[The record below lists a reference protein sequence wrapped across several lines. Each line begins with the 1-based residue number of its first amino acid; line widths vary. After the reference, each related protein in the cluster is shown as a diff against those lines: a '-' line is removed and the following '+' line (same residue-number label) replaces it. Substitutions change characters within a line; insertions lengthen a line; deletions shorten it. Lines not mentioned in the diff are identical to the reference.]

1 MKDWQT
7 DGRTGGIY
15 FHVSASNC
23 CGSFS
28 FLYFFPWLGGMCVF
42 LLFSLCF
49 FALKMLLYNATLY
62 GHMCVR
68 ACCCTATIFA
78 FFGSIFCCAFPWTVF
93 WIFFLLLRCLYEFL
107 TVICEC
113 AWFWHLCIAGSCI
126 FGHRDRDWGFCC
138 LNDPAQFVFIFLLRP
153 YTHTPT
159 WPHTDTRTHT
169 AAAIMAVMGI

>member
-1 MKDWQT
+1 MFQPPIAVGLFLLFT
-7 DGRTGGIY
+7 FFLGLG
-15 FHVSASNC
+15 AC
-23 CGSFS
+23 ASFS
-28 FLYFFPWLGGMCVF
+28 CFLCVF
-42 LLFSLCF
+42 LPSKCCYIMLPYMDTCVCARVVAQPPFLPFLAVSFVVRSLGQCF
-49 FALKMLLYNATLY
+49 GF
-62 GHMCVR
+62 
-68 ACCCTATIFA
+68 
-78 FFGSIFCCAFPWTVF
+78 
-93 WIFFLLLRCLYEFL
+93 FFLLLRCLYEFL

>member
-28 FLYFFPWLGGMCVF
+28 FIYFFSWLGGMCVF

-49 FALKMLLYNATLY
+49 FAFKMLLYNATLY

-93 WIFFLLLRCLYEFL
+93 WIFFSCSFAVCMNFWQLFVNVRDFGIYVLLAPVFLVTETGIGASVALMILRSSFSFFF
-107 TVICEC
+107 C
-113 AWFWHLCIAGSCI
+113 A
-126 FGHRDRDWGFCC
+126 
-138 LNDPAQFVFIFLLRP
+138 
-153 YTHTPT
+153 HTPIH
-159 WPHTDTRTHT
+159 PHGHTQIHARTQPQPLWL
-169 AAAIMAVMGI
+169 